1 MPNSHLPPV
10 DPPASRP
17 GRILPS
23 SRAEML
29 RAMLPHTLECLK
41 TRRANLIGDDLI
53 ADYVALD
60 WLEWAGGG
68 LRLTETG
75 RNLCNMVNRRATT

>member
-1 MPNSHLPPV
+1 MPNTHNPTADAPAFRPGLALG
-10 DPPASRP
+10 ASR
-17 GRILPS
+17 
-23 SRAEML
+23 ADML

-53 ADYVALD
+53 AEYVSLD

-75 RNLCNMVNRRATT
+75 RNLCNAAMRPRAE

>member
-1 MPNSHLPPV
+1 MPNLLTPG
-10 DPPASRP
+10 DPPAIRP
-17 GRILPS
+17 GRTLPP
-23 SRAEML
+23 SRSDML

-41 TRRANLIGDDLI
+41 ARQANLIGDDLI
-53 ADYVALD
+53 TDYVALD

-75 RNLCNMVNRRATT
+75 RNLCNLVSRRPTA

>member
-1 MPNSHLPPV
+1 MPTTHK
-10 DPPASRP
+10 PPAETLAIRP
-17 GRILPS
+17 GRKLPS

-41 TRRANLIGDDLI
+41 ARQAALIGDDLI

>member
-1 MPNSHLPPV
+1 MPNTHQPPV

>member
-1 MPNSHLPPV
+1 MTDTHTPTAEIAAV
-10 DPPASRP
+10 RP
-17 GRILPS
+17 GRKLPS

-75 RNLCNMVNRRATT
+75 RNLCNMVNRRPS

>member
-1 MPNSHLPPV
+1 MSDIHTPQV
-10 DPPASRP
+10 EVMAIRP
-17 GRILPS
+17 GRKLAT

-75 RNLCNMVNRRATT
+75 RNLCNMVNRRTT